1 MRNKKLPMINE
12 GIYANIFILKLSL
25 LARKMLH
32 KKIIISQICSM
43 ASTSLKV

>member
-1 MRNKKLPMINE
+1 MINE
-12 GIYANIFILKLSL
+12 EIYANIFNFNLPL

-32 KKIIISQICSM
+32 KKIIIMQICSM